1 MKKHLLTFILFT
13 GLSSLAYSH
22 SYASERLAATT
33 GSENTSS
40 FTDASFFD
48 AGQPENGVVFYPNP
62 VVDYMSVRF
71 PQKGNHTVVIFNI
84 IGEKIM
90 EKSAYDV
97 EIVELNLREL
107 QKGMYFV
114 SYESGG
120 KIVTKRFSKA
130 Q

>member
-1 MKKHLLTFILFT
+1 MRKHLLTFILFT
-13 GLSSLAYSH
+13 GLSCLAYSN
-22 SYASERLAATT
+22 SYAGQVLSAAT
-33 GSENTSS
+33 GSENTALAELSL
-40 FTDASFFD
+40 FD

-71 PQKGNHTVVIFNI
+71 PQKGNHSVAIYNI

-90 EKSAYDV
+90 EKTAYDV

-114 SYESGG
+114 SYETDG
-120 KIVTKRFSKA
+120 KVVTKRFSKA

>member
-1 MKKHLLTFILFT
+1 MRKHLLTFILFT
-13 GLSSLAYSH
+13 GLSALAYSH
-22 SYASERLAATT
+22 SYAGTLPAATT
-33 GSENTSS
+33 GSENTAIA
-40 FTDASFFD
+40 DASLFD

-71 PQKGNHTVVIFNI
+71 PQKGNHTVAIFNI

-90 EKSAYDV
+90 EKTAFDV
-97 EIVELNLREL
+97 EIVELNLRDL

-114 SYESGG
+114 SYEADG
-120 KIVTKRFSKA
+120 KVVTKRFSKA